1 MNLIIEPTC
10 VKSINND
17 PLNTLYHWCIG
28 LLPVLC
34 LCNTPFLNI
43 SLGSV
48 LLILFVPYVLL
59 RMIPG
64 FKLHKSKVSL
74 FPFLLL
80 YTYIVFRTDGN
91 IARVVLCIA
100 AIIHI
105 YGATRGVINI
115 EKIRKVLEWFAILN
129 AVLIIIQV
137 LSYYGLHMRI
147 QYIPRG
153 IIHREF
159 IESYVFLAPSGL
171 FRPSAL
177 FLEPAHYSQYCC
189 FALISALFPARGKAN
204 LKRAAVIAL
213 GCILTTS
220 GMGIMITFGI
230 FVWYI
235 VFAKSSKG
243 AKIINI
249 VKWVPIIAIVIVILL
264 QIPFIQTAFQR
275 VFSSVDGYNAIQGRI
290 GNWDSAIGTMQ
301 TRDLWFGYG
310 DGAEYPYYLAGLADT
325 IYKYGIIG
333 VALEFFCFLYL
344 LMKKFRNFES
354 CYCIVFILLFC
365 FAHLTSVYVQIFNYS
380 ILIASVLSSEFEPDG
395 EKTLKT

>member
-1 MNLIIEPTC
+1 MII
-10 VKSINND
+10 V
-17 PLNTLYHWCIG
+17 YAG
-28 LLPVLC
+28 LLLGALGLIFGGVLTFASKKFHVDVDERVEQIKECLGGANCGACGFAGCDAFAQALVDGKAPVNGC
-34 LCNTPFLNI
+34 AP
-43 SLGSV
+43 
-48 LLILFVPYVLL
+48 
-59 RMIPG
+59 
-64 FKLHKSKVSL
+64 
-74 FPFLLL
+74 
-80 YTYIVFRTDGN
+80 
-91 IARVVLCIA
+91 A
-100 AIIHI
+100 
-105 YGATRGVINI
+105 GAKGI
-115 EKIRKVLEWFAILN
+115 EKISTIMMPILVLMSLGTAIYSLTLDG
-129 AVLIIIQV
+129 AIDGLI
-137 LSYYGLHMRI
+137 YYIKPNFEMFSIKTVVAAMGQLFYSM
-147 QYIPRG
+147 
-153 IIHREF
+153 
-159 IESYVFLAPSGL
+159 SLA
-171 FRPSAL
+171 
-177 FLEPAHYSQYCC
+177 
-189 FALISALFPARGKAN
+189 
-204 LKRAAVIAL
+204 
-213 GCILTTS
+213 
-220 GMGIMITFGI
+220 MGIMITFGI

-264 QIPFIQTAFQR
+264 QIPFIQTFFVL
-275 VFSSVDGYNAIQGRI
+275 VFSRVDGYNAIQGRT